1 MKRVLIILGI
11 IMVIAAAIALAIVL
25 NRKHSAALCNTVLVS
40 VENTVEKYIT
50 PEEIE
55 AYTLTAGKSNVIG
68 KEISEIDVRKIEK
81 NILGNPYVARAEV
94 FITPGGVL
102 KIIVRSRVPLLRVF
116 NRFGQ
121 SYYIDDQAFMVPS
134 GKPARVLVAN
144 GNIGEVYMPARR
156 LFIMENLQKDSIAIS
171 KPLINRLFLL
181 ALYIS
186 QDAFLRSFIQ
196 QIYVNEKEE
205 FELIPLVGN
214 FSIIFGGIDNIG
226 EKFENI
232 RIFYRQGLLNMGW
245 DKYKSINVKFKNQ
258 IICNKT
264 Q

>member
-1 MKRVLIILGI
+1 MKRVLIIIGI
-11 IMVIAAAIALAIVL
+11 IVVIAATITLAVVL
-25 NRKHSAALCNTVLVS
+25 NRKHSAALCNKVLVS
-40 VENTVEKYIT
+40 VENTMEKFIT

-55 AYTLTAGKSNVIG
+55 SYTVTAGKSNVIG
-68 KEISEIDVRKIEK
+68 KELSEIDVRKIEK
-81 NILGNPYVARAEV
+81 NILGNPYVAKAEV

-102 KIIVRSRVPLLRVF
+102 KINIRPRVPLLRVF

-121 SYYIDDQAFMVPS
+121 SFYIDDQAFMIPS

-144 GNIGEVYMPARR
+144 GNIGEVYMPSRR
-156 LFIMENLQKDSIAIS
+156 LFILENLQKDSAAIS
-171 KPLINRLFLL
+171 RCLINRLFLL

-186 QDAFLRSFIQ
+186 KDDFLRSFVQ
-196 QIYVNEKEE
+196 QIYVNEREE

-214 FSIIFGGIDNIG
+214 LSIIFGGVDSMD